1 MTSRR
6 FETES
11 DAGTEALGARLAPGV
26 SPGCWIYVR
35 GPLGAGKTTFVRGL
49 LHGLGHAGS
58 VTSPTFTFI
67 EPYVVGDLRVFHF
80 DFYRVADPA
89 ELEFLGLRDYFD
101 RAGICI
107 VEWPERAGAVLPAP
121 DLDVMIRY
129 NNDRGRVLRLQAH
142 SDIGAAA
149 LGVLR

>member
-1 MTSRR
+1 MTTRQ

-11 DAGTEALGARLAPGV
+11 DAQTEALGARLAPGV
-26 SPGCWIYVR
+26 SPRCWIYVR

-49 LHGLGHAGS
+49 LRGLGHEGS

-67 EPYVVGDLRVFHF
+67 EPYAIGDVRVFHF
-80 DFYRVADPA
+80 DFYRVADPG

-101 RAGICI
+101 RTGICI
-107 VEWPERAGAVLPAP
+107 VEWPERAGALLPAP
-121 DLDVMIRY
+121 DLDVMIRFT
-129 NNDRGRVLRLQAH
+129 NDRGRVLRLQAH

-149 LGVLR
+149 LGALG